1 MNLDSFLS
9 FIALSNLLHIYDS
22 FLSGWLLFRYRFIQI
37 YEINFAT
44 SRPSIIYMI
53 FLLALS
59 TMTKLA
65 FPNNFHVDKKAD
77 PEPNDEKNKIY
88 ESEEQLKKSMASQ

>member
-1 MNLDSFLS
+1 
-9 FIALSNLLHIYDS
+9 
-22 FLSGWLLFRYRFIQI
+22 
-37 YEINFAT
+37 
-44 SRPSIIYMI
+44 
-53 FLLALS
+53 
-59 TMTKLA
+59 MTKLA